1 MHIKKV
7 VDRERATIVV
17 WAQGPRFWPIQQ
29 QKLLQAYSTR
39 HMDVNFVKQGTVR
52 YFGKLFK
59 LSIEFFSFQN
69 IADSC
74 DSF

>member
-1 MHIKKV
+1 MNIKKV